1 MMQSS
6 TRRALVLSAVLHLA
20 AGGLGWLTLDGRDA
34 RRTELVD
41 IELAPPPPEV
51 EALPAE
57 VARPP
62 EEDLTA
68 RADESAAST
77 PPGPG

>member
-1 MMQSS
+1 MQPHVIQSG
-6 TRRALVLSAVLHLA
+6 TRRALVLSLALHVALGAV
-20 AGGLGWLTLDGRDA
+20 GWLVLERRDPT
-34 RRTELVD
+34 RTELVD

-62 EEDLTA
+62 EQDTA
-68 RADESAAST
+68 
-77 PPGPG
+77 